1 MEKSKLNL
9 RLLSDGKAILLDDY
23 IYDVNGY
30 PIKVFKG
37 FITDG
42 ASIPKVLQCIYNP
55 YGKWIKGAVIH
66 DYLYSKYNTTGI
78 NRKLADKIFKMIML
92 ETGVNKN
99 TANKFY
105 KAVRL
110 FGEMSWQDK
119 IYNEGYKDQA
129 IIDRTKEAKEYYM
142 HWNKILKL

>member
-9 RLLSDGKAILLDDY
+9 RLLSDGKAILTDDY
-23 IYDVNGY
+23 VYEVNGY

-66 DYLYSKYNTTGI
+66 DYLYCKYNTTGI
-78 NRKLADKIFKMIML
+78 NRKLADKIFKFIML
-92 ETGVNKN
+92 ETDVNKN

-110 FGEMSWQDK
+110 FGEMSWQNK
-119 IYNEGYKDQA
+119 IENEGYKDQA

>member
-1 MEKSKLNL
+1 
-9 RLLSDGKAILLDDY
+9 
-23 IYDVNGY
+23 
-30 PIKVFKG
+30 
-37 FITDG
+37 
-42 ASIPKVLQCIYNP
+42 
-55 YGKWIKGAVIH
+55 
-66 DYLYSKYNTTGI
+66 
-78 NRKLADKIFKMIML
+78 ML
-92 ETGVNKN
+92 ETGVNKD

-142 HWNKILKL
+142 HWNKILNL